1 MFTTKLFFSYNTLGD
16 KMKVLKNDRKDVVIF
31 LPASNIFLDRLKREE
46 LEDYFKTLFLKLEDR
61 YGIDHCGF
69 YQIYVY
75 KDSYYGA
82 ILEIEEEDLP
92 YLDYIDNEVE
102 MNIHIPKDTS
112 FMYQL
117 EDILDLDIEILKA
130 SNLYYYQNRFYIE
143 LKREVQKKNY
153 LQLLEY
159 GELIYGE
166 KVKKVQRS
174 GKLFSCLF
182 CE

>member
-1 MFTTKLFFSYNTLGD
+1 MFTTELFFSYNTLGD
-16 KMKVLKNDRKDVVIF
+16 KMKVLKNDGKDVVIF
-31 LPASNIFLDRLKREE
+31 LPASNIFLDRLKKEE
-46 LEDYFKTLFLKLEDR
+46 LEDYFKMIFLKLEER
-61 YGIDHCGF
+61 YGIDQSGF

-82 ILEIEEEDLP
+82 VLEIEEEDIP

-117 EDILDLDIEILKA
+117 EDIFDLDKEILNA
-130 SNLYYYQNRFYIE
+130 SNLYYYQNKFYIE
-143 LKREVQKKNY
+143 LKKEVLKKNY
-153 LQLLEY
+153 FRLLEY

-166 KVKKVQRS
+166 KVKKIQKL
-174 GKLFSCLF
+174 GKLFSCSF

>member
-1 MFTTKLFFSYNTLGD
+1 
-16 KMKVLKNDRKDVVIF
+16 MKVLKNDGKDVVIF

>member
-16 KMKVLKNDRKDVVIF
+16 KMKVLKNEGKDVVIF
-31 LPASNIFLDRLKREE
+31 LPASNIFLDRLKKEE
-46 LEDYFKTLFLKLEDR
+46 LEEYFRTLFLKLEER
-61 YGIDHCGF
+61 YGLDQSGF

-75 KDSYYGA
+75 KDPFYGA
-82 ILEIEEEDLP
+82 ILEIEEEDIP
-92 YLDYIDNEVE
+92 YLDYMDNEVE

-117 EDILDLDIEILKA
+117 EDIFDLDVEILNA
-130 SNLYYYQNRFYIE
+130 SNLYYYQNKFYIE

-153 LQLLEY
+153 LRLLEY

-166 KVKKVQRS
+166 KTKKVQKL
-174 GKLFSCLF
+174 GKLFSYLF